1 MLWLPSDSAGS
12 PATPRRALAGRVLP
26 GLRRLAVLAAGFLA
40 LGSCG
45 GSGPTDP
52 GGGSTGP
59 KPGGTISGRYTLQLV
74 PAASCNGRTVSFT
87 VQVMQTASSPHPG
100 AQLLW
105 TGTEPALLELEL
117 KYTDNTLEGGV
128 GTTGDGLP
136 ATEGP
141 YVWVNAI
148 ASGKT
153 TQTSDG
159 RGEVV
164 SGTLR
169 GYLEIDGVM
178 NACTSPSHAFT
189 LRAL

>member
-1 MLWLPSDSAGS
+1 MLRLPNDSAGS
-12 PATPRRALAGRVLP
+12 PASPGRALALQVLP
-26 GLRRLAVLAAGFLA
+26 SLRRVALLAAGFLA

-52 GGGSTGP
+52 GGSTGP
-59 KPGGTISGRYTLQLV
+59 KPGGTISGRYTLELL

-87 VQVMQTASSPHPG
+87 VEVTGTASSPHPG
-100 AQLLW
+100 AQLLVV
-105 TGTEPALLELEL
+105 GAEPALLELEL
-117 KYTDNTLEGGV
+117 KYTDNTLEGGI
-128 GTTGDGLP
+128 GTTGDGLLSNQ
-136 ATEGP
+136 GP

-178 NACTSPSHAFT
+178 NACTSPGHAFT

>member
-1 MLWLPSDSAGS
+1 ML
-12 PATPRRALAGRVLP
+12 RLP
-26 GLRRLAVLAAGFLA
+26 GDSIGSTDVPAATLDRSILAAPGRLAVAAALLA
-40 LGSCG
+40 LASCG
-45 GSGPTDP
+45 GSNPAGP
-52 GGGSTGP
+52 GGPTGP

-74 PAASCNGRTVSFT
+74 PAASCNGRAVSFT

-105 TGTEPALLELEL
+105 TGSEPALLELEL
-117 KYTDNTLEGGV
+117 KYTDNTLEGGI

-136 ATEGP
+136 ANEGP

-148 ASGKT
+148 ASGKA

-169 GYLEIDGVM
+169 GYVEIDGIM
-178 NACTSPSHAFT
+178 NACTSSSHTFT

>member
-1 MLWLPSDSAGS
+1 MLRLPDDSPGS
-12 PATPRRALAGRVLP
+12 TVSPTEALVRPILP
-26 GLRRLAVLAAGFLA
+26 GLRRLAFLVAGFLA

-52 GGGSTGP
+52 GGGPTGP

-74 PAASCNGRTVSFT
+74 PAASCSGRAVSFT

-136 ATEGP
+136 ANEGP

-164 SGTLR
+164 SGALR
-169 GYLEIDGVM
+169 GYVEIDGIM
-178 NACTSPSHAFT
+178 NACTSPSHTFT

>member
-1 MLWLPSDSAGS
+1 MLRLPGDSIGS
-12 PATPRRALAGRVLP
+12 PASPTEALLRPILP
-26 GLRRLAVLAAGFLA
+26 GLRRLAFLAAGFLT

-45 GSGPTDP
+45 GSSPTDP

-74 PAASCNGRTVSFT
+74 PAASCSGRAVSFT
-87 VQVMQTASSPHPG
+87 VQVTQTASSPHPG

-136 ATEGP
+136 ANEGP

-169 GYLEIDGVM
+169 GYVEIDGIM
-178 NACTSPSHAFT
+178 NACTSPGHAFT